1 MGLDDDP
8 QAEKLTG
15 ITLDD
20 PADKPGSSLEKKK
33 VFVADEEFEQSIQ
46 ALLPTTDDVRTPS
59 LTFRVW
65 FLGTIFCLILGALN
79 QVLTFR
85 PYPFS
90 VTAYVAVLLSY
101 PLGKFMAATLPT
113 TTFRLPLYGECSL
126 NPGPY
131 SAKET
136 ILIYTMAST
145 GTTGVYG
152 TDNLFV
158 QKYYY
163 NMDIGAAAGI
173 FFLLAT
179 MLSGFGVAGICQRF
193 LVRPAHMM
201 WPSALPQ
208 IALVNS
214 FHAGDTSDRDPD
226 VGEHGK
232 RHWSRLK
239 VFGIAC
245 LAMFVWEWFP
255 SFIAPTLGTVSII
268 CYISHNSI
276 AQEVG
281 SAAVGFG
288 VASFTL
294 DWSYITGAS
303 MNFPWWVQVN
313 SFVSSLVFIWI
324 LTPWSWRSNWF
335 GQPPLSESLNTPHVF
350 NKTGD
355 TISARGLVDP
365 KTFTLVEELYTSQQP
380 FWISPFFAWCYFG
393 SLALF
398 TASLAHTACWYG
410 KDIWTRFRHSRL
422 DSDKDDIHCILID
435 KYPTVPTLWYAAWFV
450 IPTII
455 GIVVCHVTQI
465 DMPWYLSLLTIFVTF
480 LLSIPFAVIQATSGV
495 QLATNVISEFLV
507 GLIYPGHPVVMMAFK
522 CFSVTV
528 CSAVLTLLQDLKVG
542 HYMKIPP
549 RHMFI
554 AQMYS
559 QIVAV
564 LVCYGTLVAWTN
576 DPRHVDWVVHSK
588 KYEKDPV
595 AKNWSSAA
603 GYQTYFSASLLWGAL
618 GPKRFFINSYGPLV
632 IAGFLSGLLLPII
645 CKLAYEFIGG
655 PVPWALINAPILFNI
670 LPPGSNNGGPLSQII
685 TSLIFQ
691 YFLYRYRTKWWQRYN
706 YVLSVAFDV
715 ATALVTILVALAL
728 ANTTMPVWGL
738 APDPSV
744 HNTDYCDAVTD
755 DKTRLGLAPG
765 QTV

>member
-1 MGLDDDP
+1 MT
-8 QAEKLTG
+8 A
-15 ITLDD
+15 
-20 PADKPGSSLEKKK
+20 ADKDADIKKEDIQLEELGGKQDKG
-33 VFVADEEFEQSIQ
+33 FVIDQDYEDNIK
-46 ALLPTTDDVRTPS
+46 ALLPLTDNVNTPS

-65 FLGTIFCLILGALN
+65 VLGTLFCIALGAVN
-79 QVLTFR
+79 QILTFR

-90 VTAYVAVLLSY
+90 ITAYVAVMLSY
-101 PLGKFMAATLPT
+101 PLGKLMAATLPT
-113 TTFRLPLYGECSL
+113 SKFHIPLIGECSL

-145 GTTGVYG
+145 GTSGVYG

-163 NMDIGAAAGI
+163 NMDIGTAAGI

-193 LVRPAHMM
+193 LVRPAHML

-214 FHAGDTSDRDPD
+214 FHAGDNSDKDPD
-226 VGEHGK
+226 VGENGR
-232 RHWSRLK
+232 RHMSRLK

-245 LAMFVWEWFP
+245 LVMFIWEWFP
-255 SFIAPTLGTVSII
+255 NYVAPAVGTISIV
-268 CYISHNSI
+268 CLASKNSI
-276 AQEVG
+276 AQEIN

-288 VASFTL
+288 VGSFTL
-294 DWSYITGAS
+294 DWGYISGGT

-313 SFVSSLVFIWI
+313 SFVSTLIFVWI
-324 LTPWSWRSNWF
+324 LTPLSWQQNWF

-350 NKTGD
+350 NSTGD
-355 TISARGLVDP
+355 TINAKSLIDP
-365 KTFTLVEELYTSQQP
+365 KTFTLIDELYEAQQP

-410 KDIWTRFRHSRL
+410 KDIWTRFRYSRME
-422 DSDKDDIHCILID
+422 SDKDDIHCQLID
-435 KYPTVPTLWYAAWFV
+435 KYPTVPSLWYAAWFI
-450 IPTII
+450 IPTAI
-455 GIVVCHVTQI
+455 GIIVCHTTQI
-465 DMPWYLSLLTIFVTF
+465 NMPWYLSLLTIFVTF
-480 LLSIPFAVIQATSGV
+480 LLAIPFAVIQATSGV

-528 CSAVLTLLQDLKVG
+528 CGAVLTLLQDLKVG
-542 HYMKIPP
+542 HYMKIAP

-554 AQMYS
+554 SQMYS

-564 LVCYGTLVAWTN
+564 LVCYVTLQAWCAN
-576 DPRHVDWVVHSK
+576 DEHVDWVVHSK
-588 KYEKDPV
+588 KYTKDPI

-632 IAGFLSGLLLPII
+632 IAAFLSGIVLPVI
-645 CKLAYEFIGG
+645 CKLGYEFVGG
-655 PVPWALINAPILFNI
+655 RIPWALINAPILFNI
-670 LPPGSNNGGPLSQII
+670 TPPGGNNGGALSQII
-685 TSLIFQ
+685 SSLIFQ
-691 YFLYRYRTKWWQRYN
+691 FFLYRYRTKWWQRYN

-715 ATALVTILVALAL
+715 ATALVTIFVALAL
-728 ANTTMPVWGL
+728 ANTPMPIWVL
-738 APDPSV
+738 NPDSNV
-744 HNTDYCDAVTD
+744 HNTDYCDAVID
-755 DKTRLGLAPG
+755 DKTRMGLNPG
-765 QTV
+765 QTAPF